1 MKVLRFESSLYFGN
15 VERFRSALIAVV
27 GRDPG
32 VQQHTRKEVKLQSG
46 DKAELL
52 ENEQEDDFSDN
63 QEIPNGVR
71 NSFFSSSFTILQFND
86 RQSDNTELFYMFML

>member
-1 MKVLRFESSLYFGN
+1 M
-15 VERFRSALIAVV
+15 ERFRSALIAIV

-71 NSFFSSSFTILQFND
+71 NGFLAFIH
-86 RQSDNTELFYMFML
+86 YIII

>member
-15 VERFRSALIAVV
+15 VERFRSALIAVA

-32 VQQHTRKEVKLQSG
+32 VQQHKRKEVKLQSG

-71 NSFFSSSFTILQFND
+71 NGFLAVHTLYYNSMTDKGTI
-86 RQSDNTELFYMFML
+86 QSCPNYK